1 MHLAT
6 ILLALAAFRAPA
18 LAAPFTPTRDDS
30 VLETLPAAASTLA
43 RELTAERR
51 ALSAMPTD
59 LARATEFAWRAIA
72 ASRAESDPRY
82 IGLAEGALAPWL
94 ASAEPPT
101 AVLLLRA
108 TLRQNRHDFAAA
120 QRDLEALLAREPR
133 DAQAWLTRAVIAKVR
148 GDFALAKQS
157 CAPLL
162 QLADS
167 LVATTCL
174 AEIAGLS
181 GRADAAERALARVL
195 EARRDA
201 DASLRQWS
209 LTALAE
215 LRARRGDARGS
226 EASYRATLALG
237 RDGYTLAAYA
247 DFLLDAKRARD
258 VLALLGDDRRADG
271 LLLRRALAEQQLGA
285 RELAASVRELRARFA
300 ASRMRGERLHL
311 GEEARFA
318 LAFGD
323 AAEALALAAENFSLQ
338 REPRDARVLLEAAL
352 AARDRAAAQPA
363 LALLERSRLEDAR
376 LRALAARVRAL
387 R

>member
-1 MHLAT
+1 
-6 ILLALAAFRAPA
+6 
-18 LAAPFTPTRDDS
+18 
-30 VLETLPAAASTLA
+30 
-43 RELTAERR
+43 
-51 ALSAMPTD
+51 
-59 LARATEFAWRAIA
+59 
-72 ASRAESDPRY
+72 
-82 IGLAEGALAPWL
+82 
-94 ASAEPPT
+94 
-101 AVLLLRA
+101 
-108 TLRQNRHDFAAA
+108 
-120 QRDLEALLAREPR
+120 
-133 DAQAWLTRAVIAKVR
+133 VR
-148 GDFALAKQS
+148 GDFALAQQS
-157 CAPLL
+157 CALL
-162 QLADS
+162 MQLADS

-181 GRADAAERALARVL
+181 GRADAAERALIRVL

-201 DASLRQWS
+201 DAALRQWS

-215 LRARRGDARGS
+215 LRARRGDARGA
-226 EASYRATLALG
+226 EASYRAALALG

-247 DFLLDAKRARD
+247 DCLLDAKRPRD

-271 LLLRRALAEQQLGA
+271 LLLRRALAEHQLGA

-300 ASRMRGERLHL
+300 ANHMRGERLHL

-376 LRALAARVRAL
+376 LRGLAARVRAL